1 MVAPFA
7 NRTEAGRLLAA
18 ELRKYTSQPDVVVL
32 GLPRGGVPVAFA
44 VASALHAPLDVLSV
58 RKLGMPGQK
67 ELAIG
72 AIAPGSVR
80 VLHKALIKSARI
92 PAAAIEQIAAEQKR
106 MMDRAER
113 LYRAGRPAPRLR
125 GRTVIVVDDGIAT
138 GATMHAALKAVKQQ
152 QAKSVIAA
160 VPVASVEAW
169 EVLAGEADEVICL
182 ATPEPFYS
190 VGLWYEEFPQVTDDE
205 VRGMLAQSA
214 PPKVA

>member
-7 NRTEAGRLLAA
+7 NRAEAGRLLAA
-18 ELRKYTSQPDVVVL
+18 ELKKYTSQSDVVVL

-44 VASALHAPLDVLSV
+44 VARALHAPLDVLTV

-67 ELAIG
+67 ELAMG
-72 AIAPGSVR
+72 AIAPGGVR
-80 VLHKALIKSARI
+80 VLHKALIKGARI
-92 PAAAIEQIAAEQKR
+92 SSAEIEQIAAEEKR
-106 MMDRAER
+106 VMERGER
-113 LYRAGRPAPRLR
+113 LYRAGQPALPLR

-152 QAKSVIAA
+152 QPKSVIAA

-169 EVLAGEADEVICL
+169 EVLAGEADEVVCL
-182 ATPEPFYS
+182 ATPEPFYA

-205 VRGMLAQSA
+205 VRGMLA
-214 PPKVA
+214 

>member
-7 NRTEAGRLLAA
+7 NRAEAGRLLAA
-18 ELRKYTSQPDVVVL
+18 ELEKYKSQSGVVVL

-44 VASALHAPLDVLSV
+44 IASALHAPLDVLPV

-72 AIAPGSVR
+72 AIAPGGVR
-80 VLHKALIKSARI
+80 VLHKALIKGARI
-92 PAAAIEQIAAEQKR
+92 PAATIEQIAAEEKR
-106 MMDRAER
+106 VMERRER
-113 LYRAGRPAPRLR
+113 LYRDGRPPLQLR
-125 GRTVIVVDDGIAT
+125 GQTVIVVDDGIAT
-138 GATMHAALKAVKQQ
+138 GATMHAALKAVKLQE
-152 QAKSVIAA
+152 AKFVIAA

-169 EVLAGEADEVICL
+169 EVLAGEADEVVCL
-182 ATPEPFYS
+182 ATPEPFYA

-214 PPKVA
+214 PQKVA

>member
-7 NRTEAGRLLAA
+7 NRAEAGRLLAA
-18 ELRKYTSQPDVVVL
+18 ELKKYTSQSGVVVL

-44 VASALHAPLDVLSV
+44 VARALQAPLDVLIV

-67 ELAIG
+67 ELAMG
-72 AIAPGSVR
+72 AIAPGGIR
-80 VLHKALIKSARI
+80 VLHKALIKGARI
-92 PAAAIEQIAAEQKR
+92 PSTAIEKIAAEEKR
-106 MMDRAER
+106 VMERGER
-113 LYRAGRPAPRLR
+113 LYRAGRPALQLR

-152 QAKSVIAA
+152 QPNSVIAA

-169 EVLAGEADEVICL
+169 EVLAGEADEVVCL
-182 ATPEPFYS
+182 ATPEPFYA
-190 VGLWYEEFPQVTDDE
+190 VGLWYVEFPQVTDDE

>member
-7 NRTEAGRLLAA
+7 NRAEAGRLLAA
-18 ELRKYTSQPDVVVL
+18 ELEKYKSQSGVVVL

-44 VASALHAPLDVLSV
+44 IASALHAPLDVLPV

-72 AIAPGSVR
+72 AIAPGGVR
-80 VLHKALIKSARI
+80 VLHKALIKGARI
-92 PAAAIEQIAAEQKR
+92 PSATIEQIAAEEKR
-106 MMDRAER
+106 VMERRER
-113 LYRAGRPAPRLR
+113 LYRDGRPPLQLR
-125 GRTVIVVDDGIAT
+125 GQTVIVVDDGIAT
-138 GATMHAALKAVKQQ
+138 GATMHAALKAVKLQE
-152 QAKSVIAA
+152 AKFVIAA

-169 EVLAGEADEVICL
+169 EVLAGEADEVVCL
-182 ATPEPFYS
+182 ATPEPFYA

-214 PPKVA
+214 PQKVA

>member
-7 NRTEAGRLLAA
+7 NRAEAGRLLAA
-18 ELRKYTSQPDVVVL
+18 ELKKYASQSDVVVL

-44 VASALHAPLDVLSV
+44 VSRALHAPLDVLTV

-72 AIAPGSVR
+72 AIAPGGIR
-80 VLHKALIKSARI
+80 VLHKGLIKGARV
-92 PAAAIEQIAAEQKR
+92 PAAAIEQIAAEEKR
-106 MMDRAER
+106 VMERGER
-113 LYRAGRPAPRLR
+113 LYRAGRLPLQLR

-152 QAKSVIAA
+152 QPKSVIAA

-169 EVLAGEADEVICL
+169 EILAGEADEVVCL
-182 ATPEPFYS
+182 ATPEPFYA